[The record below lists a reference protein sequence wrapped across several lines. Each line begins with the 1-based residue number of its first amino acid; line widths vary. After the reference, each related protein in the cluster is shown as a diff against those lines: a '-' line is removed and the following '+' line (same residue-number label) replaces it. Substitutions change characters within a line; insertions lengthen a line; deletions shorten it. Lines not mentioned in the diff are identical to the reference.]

1 MNFFLSDLCALEE
14 RTYIIPGGFQSSQNV
29 CEKASDKRK
38 KMDKRNTIY
47 EHEGV
52 RWGCGGEQKG
62 RKKNPASSL
71 PLFLIPGTCL
81 LVCKETASGLSFLS
95 NSTRADKVLKT

>member
-1 MNFFLSDLCALEE
+1 
-14 RTYIIPGGFQSSQNV
+14 
-29 CEKASDKRK
+29 
-38 KMDKRNTIY
+38 MDKRNTIY

-71 PLFLIPGTCL
+71 PLF
-81 LVCKETASGLSFLS
+81 F
-95 NSTRADKVLKT
+95 NSWNMSISM